1 MYCQLPKASPHIAP
15 RAVMLAPDFALL
27 RVLARSPQPGSAR
40 GYPSQEQQHSPAYG
54 GGSMCA
60 QKGKRQARAG
70 PARFV
75 PGTTFENM
83 NAVKRKPRKFVN
95 SMSGLVQY
103 AG

>member
-1 MYCQLPKASPHIAP
+1 
-15 RAVMLAPDFALL
+15 MLAPDFALL
-27 RVLARSPQPGSAR
+27 RVLATGSIA
-40 GYPSQEQQHSPAYG
+40 PAYG

-60 QKGKRQARAG
+60 QKGKRQARAR

-83 NAVKRKPRKFVN
+83 NAVKQKPTKFVN